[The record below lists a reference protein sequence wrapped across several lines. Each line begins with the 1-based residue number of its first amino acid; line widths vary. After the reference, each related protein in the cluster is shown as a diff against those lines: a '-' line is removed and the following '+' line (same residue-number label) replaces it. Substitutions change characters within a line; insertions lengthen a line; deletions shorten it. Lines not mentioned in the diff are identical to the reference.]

1 MTKQKVPGA
10 EVAELFR
17 QAIRGELSV
26 KLLYPEHTWKL
37 GYAGYVE
44 FRIGDWR
51 VNIFNDSDELDYC
64 GDVTAPDG
72 REGDID
78 DWFDSNSEPTDL
90 LEPDEHAALK
100 KLLEQAR

>member
-1 MTKQKVPGA
+1 MTRQKVPGG

-44 FRIGDWR
+44 FRIGDQR
-51 VNIFNDSDELDYC
+51 LDAGC
-64 GDVTAPDG
+64 SAD
-72 REGDID
+72 
-78 DWFDSNSEPTDL
+78 
-90 LEPDEHAALK
+90 AAVGVRWK
-100 KLLEQAR
+100 